1 MASWMVHL
9 RVAQALSAP
18 FTGTPQEATAYY
30 VGSVGPDCGAYIA
43 ENVFDPP
50 TQVTHWAPDGYKRN
64 CDAAAFRAAYLD
76 GRAHAP
82 KARAFYEMCIRD
94 RHPSGGYLQR
104 DEKRHSQRHPRV

>member
-9 RVAQALSAP
+9 RVAQALGAP

-30 VGSVGPDCGAYIA
+30 VGAVGPDCGAYIA

-64 CDAAAFRAAYLD
+64 CDEKERRQKAPRCCTFYKDAKRMVTR
-76 GRAHAP
+76 GRIELPFTA
-82 KARAFYEMCIRD
+82 
-94 RHPSGGYLQR
+94 
-104 DEKRHSQRHPRV
+104 

>member
-9 RVAQALSAP
+9 RVAQALGAP

-30 VGSVGPDCGAYIA
+30 VGAVGPDCGAYIA

-64 CDAAAFRAAYLD
+64 CDAPAFRAAYLE
-76 GRAHAP
+76 GKALLPERAP
-82 KARAFYEMCIRD
+82 FTPPIISIC
-94 RHPSGGYLQR
+94 
-104 DEKRHSQRHPRV
+104 